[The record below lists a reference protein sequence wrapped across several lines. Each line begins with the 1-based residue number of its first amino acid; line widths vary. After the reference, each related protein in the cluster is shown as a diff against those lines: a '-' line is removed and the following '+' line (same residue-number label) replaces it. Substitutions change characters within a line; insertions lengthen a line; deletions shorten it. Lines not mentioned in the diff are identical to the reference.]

1 MRHESPQRPHS
12 AKRLP
17 ETTAAMRLEQ
27 ELDQMRCDATD
38 FKGANSYK
46 PLKERITNVLLCR
59 KLHVYQNGMQQTLR
73 EITLIYL
80 LKERT
85 LLLFTSFFNVPFCC
99 KLLVHVYQN

>member
-1 MRHESPQRPHS
+1 
-12 AKRLP
+12 
-17 ETTAAMRLEQ
+17 
-27 ELDQMRCDATD
+27 MRCDATD
-38 FKGANSYK
+38 FKGANSCK
-46 PLKERITNVLLCR
+46 PLKERITNVLLCH
-59 KLHVYQNGMQQTLR
+59 KLHVYQNVMQQTLR

>member
-38 FKGANSYK
+38 FKGANSCK

-59 KLHVYQNGMQQTLR
+59 KLQCISKWDATDFKGDNSYIPFKR
-73 EITLIYL
+73 ENSSFIY
-80 LKERT
+80 
-85 LLLFTSFFNVPFCC
+85 FF
-99 KLLVHVYQN
+99 L